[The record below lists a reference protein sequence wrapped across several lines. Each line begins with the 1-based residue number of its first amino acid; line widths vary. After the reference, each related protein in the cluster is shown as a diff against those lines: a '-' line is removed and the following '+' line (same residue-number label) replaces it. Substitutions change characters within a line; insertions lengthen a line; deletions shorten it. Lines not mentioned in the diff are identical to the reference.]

1 MTRIF
6 IIGALALVIGTSAQA
21 MSPAPLLQTD
31 AMTTQVALGCGIGRT
46 RVNGVCMARVTKRHL
61 RRQARRCAVWG
72 AAGAC
77 ARWY

>member
-1 MTRIF
+1 MIRLITVAAF
-6 IIGALALVIGTSAQA
+6 ALVVGTSAQA
-21 MSPAPLLQTD
+21 MSPALLLQTD
-31 AMTTQVALGCGIGRT
+31 AMTTQVAFGCGIGRT

-72 AAGAC
+72 VGNVC

>member
-1 MTRIF
+1 MIRF
-6 IIGALALVIGTSAQA
+6 IAVAAFALVIGTSAQA

-31 AMTTQVALGCGIGRT
+31 TMTMQVAMGCGIGRT

-72 AAGAC
+72 GGAC
-77 ARWY
+77 IRWY